1 MWASKRRRNYKE
13 GYRPMAKQPTHFK
26 NKQPFEIEVTLG
38 DFKAVPNG
46 KKRIDLY
53 LLVPFSRIACR
64 ALGVMMDYY
73 VDIIEPDRGAPRKP
87 LPDGM
92 RVKIANWTAKAG
104 KPKQGG
110 FADKQIV
117 IKCEGD
123 FSQTFADGLFQIAE
137 ATPSTL
143 LILQTDLQ
151 LPLSVEEE
159 DGGEEEDDPQT
170 TIPGT
175 EAPAKKKRGAQ
186 RKPRAK
192 KSEDGG
198 GEDGE

>member
-1 MWASKRRRNYKE
+1 MSKS
-13 GYRPMAKQPTHFK
+13 PTHFK

-38 DFKAVPNG
+38 DFKAVSNG

-87 LPDGM
+87 LPEGM

-123 FSQTFADGLFQIAE
+123 FSQAFADGLFQIAE

-151 LPLSVEEE
+151 LPLSVEED
-159 DGGEEEDDPQT
+159 DGDEEDDPQT

-175 EAPAKKKRGAQ
+175 EAPAKKKRGGQ
-186 RKPRAK
+186 RKPKPKPATQD
-192 KSEDGG
+192 EDGG
-198 GEDGE
+198 GDDE